1 MKKNV
6 FVRNLEKKDAK
17 CGNHHMQDLA
27 EEELGRIIEKSTKI
41 EIKIKLATSESVK
54 ITENFE

>member
-1 MKKNV
+1 
-6 FVRNLEKKDAK
+6 
-17 CGNHHMQDLA
+17 MQDLA